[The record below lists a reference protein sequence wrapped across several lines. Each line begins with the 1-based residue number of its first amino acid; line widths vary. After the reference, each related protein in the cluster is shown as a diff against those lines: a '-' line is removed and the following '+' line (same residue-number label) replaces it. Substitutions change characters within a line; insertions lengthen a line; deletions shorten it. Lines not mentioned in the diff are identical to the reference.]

1 VWSSI
6 GIVLGVALA
15 AIAWRRSRVSGGF
28 YDAGV
33 YAMTPRTHR
42 AYALAGLAFALFF
55 AVTLALRR
63 DGAGIAGLAA
73 YAVLA
78 IFYATSFL
86 RGASD
91 DDQ

>member
-1 VWSSI
+1 
-6 GIVLGVALA
+6 
-15 AIAWRRSRVSGGF
+15 
-28 YDAGV
+28 
-33 YAMTPRTHR
+33 MTPRTHR

-55 AVTLALRR
+55 AGALALHR
-63 DGAGIAGLAA
+63 DAAGIAGLAA